1 MNFLHAFK
9 KKKPQTSKE
18 FGQHFYEKAK
28 SAKDPY
34 RRKKMLSTA
43 SRYFEESQDY
53 DAAIECLIL
62 SGETKKAR
70 TLSVK
75 LCDPSYLKMHSQ
87 DKSEVAKAFLG
98 CIIKCISENMFGKA
112 RLLGKELIDYHS
124 DEFTDA
130 VFIAVTSLERTN
142 MAELD
147 KALVKI
153 QEGQTEVIDEE
164 TRKIFINTLHE
175 KCKEYDVFQE
185 LFSVHLIPEICPKC
199 HGTMKYNEDS
209 GESICQYCGA
219 KIKIT

>member
-1 MNFLHAFK
+1 MNFSDAF
-9 KKKPQTSKE
+9 KKKPQTPKE
-18 FGQHFYEKAK
+18 FGERFYQKAK

-34 RRKKMLSTA
+34 RRKKLLSTA
-43 SRYFEESQDY
+43 ARYFEEAQDY

-75 LCDPSYLKMHSQ
+75 LCDPSYLKLHSR
-87 DKSEVAKAFLG
+87 DKSEVAKAYLG

-112 RLLGKELIDYHS
+112 RLLSKELMDYNS
-124 DEFTDA
+124 DEFTEA
-130 VFIAVTSLERTN
+130 VFIATNSLERTN

-153 QEGQTEVIDEE
+153 QEGPTEVIDEE
-164 TRKIFINTLHE
+164 TRKIFINTLHA
-175 KCKEYDVFQE
+175 KCKEYDVFKE

-199 HGTMKYNEDS
+199 HGTMKYDEAT
-209 GESICQYCGA
+209 GESVCEYCGA
-219 KIKIT
+219 RIKIT

>member
-1 MNFLHAFK
+1 MSFLESFK
-9 KKKPQTSKE
+9 KKPKTPKE
-18 FGQHFYEKAK
+18 IGERFYEKAQLARD
-28 SAKDPY
+28 SY
-34 RRKKMLSTA
+34 RRKSLLLTA
-43 SRYFEESQDY
+43 TRYFEEANDY
-53 DAAIECLIL
+53 DAAIRCLIL
-62 SGETKKAR
+62 SGETKRAR

-75 LCDPSYLKMHSQ
+75 LCDPSHLKKHSQ
-87 DKSEVAKAFLG
+87 DKSEVAKTYLG

-112 RLLGKELIDYHS
+112 RLLGKELMDYNS
-124 DEFTDA
+124 DEFTEA
-130 VFIAVTSLERTN
+130 VFIAVNSLERTN

-153 QEGQTEVIDEE
+153 QEGKTEVVDEE

-175 KCKEYDVFQE
+175 KCKEYNVFKE

-199 HGTMKYNEDS
+199 HGTMKYDDVI

>member
-1 MNFLHAFK
+1 MSFLDPFR
-9 KKKPQTSKE
+9 KKPHTSKE
-18 FGQHFYEKAK
+18 FGEFFYKKAK
-28 SAKDPY
+28 TAKDSY
-34 RRKKMLSTA
+34 QRKKLLSTA
-43 SRYFEESQDY
+43 ARYFEEAQDY

-62 SGETKKAR
+62 SGETKRAR

-87 DKSEVAKAFLG
+87 DKSEVVKTFLG
-98 CIIKCISENMFGKA
+98 CIIRCISENMFGKA
-112 RLLGKELIDYHS
+112 RLLSKELMDYNS
-124 DEFTDA
+124 DEFTEA
-130 VFIAVTSLERTN
+130 VFIAVNSLEHTN

-147 KALVKI
+147 KALIKI
-153 QEGQTEVIDEE
+153 QEGETEVVDEE

-199 HGTMKYNEDS
+199 HGTMKYDDVA

-219 KIKIT
+219 KIKIA

>member
-1 MNFLHAFK
+1 MNFLESF
-9 KKKPQTSKE
+9 KKKPQTPKE
-18 FGQHFYEKAK
+18 FGESFYEKAK
-28 SAKDPY
+28 LAKDSY
-34 RRKKMLSTA
+34 RRKTLLLTA
-43 SRYFEESQDY
+43 ARYFEEALDY
-53 DAAIECLIL
+53 DAAIRCLIV

-75 LCDPSYLKMHSQ
+75 LCDPSYLKKHSQ
-87 DKSEVAKAFLG
+87 DKSEVAKTYVG

-112 RLLGKELIDYHS
+112 RLLSRELMDYNS
-124 DEFTDA
+124 DEFTEA
-130 VFIAVTSLERTN
+130 VFIAVNSLEHTN

-153 QEGQTEVIDEE
+153 QEGKTEVIDEE

-199 HGTMKYNEDS
+199 HGTMKYDEVTE
-209 GESICQYCGA
+209 ESVCQYCGA

>member
-1 MNFLHAFK
+1 MSFFNAFR
-9 KKKPQTSKE
+9 KKPRTSKE
-18 FGQHFYEKAK
+18 FGESFYEKAK

-34 RRKKMLSTA
+34 RRRKLLSTA
-43 SRYFEESQDY
+43 ARYFEEAQDY

-75 LCDPSYLKMHSQ
+75 LCDPSYLKKHSK
-87 DKSEVAKAFLG
+87 DTSEVAKTYMG

-112 RLLGKELIDYHS
+112 RLLSRELMEYNS
-124 DEFTDA
+124 DEFTEA
-130 VFIAVTSLERTN
+130 VFIAANSLEHTN

-153 QEGQTEVIDEE
+153 QEGKTEIIDEK
-164 TRKIFINTLHE
+164 TRKIFISTLHE

-185 LFSVHLIPEICPKC
+185 LFAVHLVPEICPKC
-199 HGTMKYNEDS
+199 HGTMKYDEII
-209 GESICQYCGA
+209 GESVCQYCGA

>member
-1 MNFLHAFK
+1 MNFLDPF
-9 KKKPQTSKE
+9 KKKPQTPKE
-18 FGQHFYEKAK
+18 FGELFYKKAK
-28 SAKDPY
+28 SVKNPY
-34 RRKKMLSTA
+34 QRKKLLATA
-43 SRYFEESQDY
+43 ARYFEEAQDY
-53 DAAIECLIL
+53 DASIECLIL

-70 TLSVK
+70 ALSVK

-87 DKSEVAKAFLG
+87 DKSEVVKTYLG
-98 CIIKCISENMFGKA
+98 CIIKCINENMFGKA
-112 RLLGKELIDYHS
+112 RPLSKELMDYNS
-124 DEFTDA
+124 DEFTEA
-130 VFIAVTSLERTN
+130 VFIAVNSLEHTN

-153 QEGQTEVIDEE
+153 QEGETQVVDEE

-199 HGTMKYNEDS
+199 HGTMKYNEAT

-219 KIKIT
+219 KIKIA